1 MYGRNDEFTGSG
13 YAEAN
18 RIRGTT
24 MIARRAFLSLS
35 AAALIETLSG
45 PGWSQAYPARPVRI
59 IVPYAPGGPNDTVA
73 RIIAAKLSERWAQKF
88 YVENV
93 PAGAGNVGTTV
104 ASRAP
109 ADGYSVVIVTSSFW
123 INPSLYAKL
132 QYDPV
137 KDFAPVTVIAAAP
150 HVLLVHPSF
159 PANNLK
165 EFVTLVR
172 ANPGKYSYASAGFGQ
187 SSHLAG
193 ELFKL
198 AAGLDLVHVPFNGA
212 SPAMMSVVG
221 GHVPIAFISLP
232 AAVTLIK
239 EGKLRGLAITSKAR
253 SNLLPEVPTMAEAGF
268 ADQESIFMQGVLFPA
283 GTPQDI
289 VDRWYRAIAEIVAL
303 PEVRDRLTSLGLQPV
318 VNTPASFATQIK
330 SEVARWSKVIREA
343 RIKPGD

>member
-1 MYGRNDEFTGSG
+1 
-13 YAEAN
+13 
-18 RIRGTT
+18 

-35 AAALIETLSG
+35 AAAFIEIVSG
-45 PGWSQAYPARPVRI
+45 PGRSQAYPARPVRI

-73 RIIAAKLSERWAQKF
+73 RIVAAKLSERWAQAF
-88 YVENV
+88 YVENI
-93 PAGAGNVGTTV
+93 PTGAGNVGTVV
-104 ASRAP
+104 AARAL
-109 ADGYSVVIVTSSFW
+109 ADGYWVVIVTSSFW

-150 HVLLVHPSF
+150 HVLIVHPSF

-165 EFVTLVR
+165 EFVALVR
-172 ANPGKYSYASAGFGQ
+172 ANPGKYSYASAGTGQ

-239 EGKLRGLAITSKAR
+239 EGKLRGLAITSNAR
-253 SNLLPEVPTMAEAGF
+253 SKLLPEVPTMAEAGF
-268 ADQESIFMQGVLFPA
+268 GDQESIFMQGVLFPA

-289 VDRWYRAIAEIVAL
+289 VARWYREIADIIAL
-303 PEVRDRLTSLGLQPV
+303 PEVRDRLTSLGLEPV

-330 SEVARWSKVIREA
+330 SEVARWSKVIRDA
-343 RIKPGD
+343 GIKPVD

>member
-1 MYGRNDEFTGSG
+1 MTNSLAQSYT
-13 YAEAN
+13 EAN
-18 RIRGTT
+18 RTRGTT

-35 AAALIETLSG
+35 AAAFIETVSG
-45 PGWSQAYPARPVRI
+45 PGWSRSYPARPVHI

-73 RIIAAKLSERWAQKF
+73 RIIAAKLSERWAQAF
-88 YVENV
+88 YVENI
-93 PAGAGNVGTTV
+93 PAGAGNVGTAV
-104 ASRAP
+104 AARAP

-123 INPSLYAKL
+123 LNPSLHAKL

-137 KDFAPVTVIAAAP
+137 KDFSPVTVIAAAP

-165 EFVTLVR
+165 EFVALVR
-172 ANPGKYSYASAGFGQ
+172 ANPGKYSYASAGTGQ

-232 AAVTLIK
+232 AAVTFIK
-239 EGKLRGLAITSKAR
+239 EGKLRGLAITSNAR
-253 SNLLPEVPTMAEAGF
+253 SKLLPEISTMAEAGYE
-268 ADQESIFMQGVLFPA
+268 DQESIFMQGVLFPA

-289 VDRWYRAIAEIVAL
+289 VARWYREIAGIVAL
-303 PEVRDRLTSLGLQPV
+303 TDVRDRLTSLGLEPV
-318 VNTPASFATQIK
+318 VNTPASFAAQIK
-330 SEVARWSKVIREA
+330 SEVARWSKVIRDA
-343 RIKPGD
+343 RIKPVD

>member
-1 MYGRNDEFTGSG
+1 
-13 YAEAN
+13 
-18 RIRGTT
+18 

-35 AAALIETLSG
+35 AAAFIGASSG
-45 PGWSQAYPARPVRI
+45 PGWSQAYPVRPVRI

-73 RIIAAKLSERWAQKF
+73 RIIAAKLSERWAQTF
-88 YVENV
+88 YVENI
-93 PAGAGNVGTTV
+93 PAGAGNVGTAV

-132 QYDPV
+132 QYDPM

-165 EFVTLVR
+165 EFVALVR

-212 SPAMMSVVG
+212 SPAMMSAVG

-232 AAVTLIK
+232 AAVTFIK
-239 EGKLRGLAITSKAR
+239 EGKLRGLATTSKAR
-253 SNLLPEVPTMAEAGF
+253 STLLPEVPTLGEAGF
-268 ADQESIFMQGVLFPA
+268 GDQESIFMQGVLFPA

-289 VDRWYRAIAEIVAL
+289 VDRWYREIAEIVAL
-303 PEVRDRLTSLGLQPV
+303 PEVRDRLSSLGLQPV
-318 VNTPASFATQIK
+318 VNTPASFAAQIK

-343 RIKPGD
+343 GIKPVD